1 MISGIDYL
9 NVKKKFLACLMFP
22 VVLPILD
29 IGMGSAIISM
39 FALFSLF
46 LCILLTKKPT
56 LPKFAFLILLGWLLL
71 SIFSVIFV
79 VISNSLEFGSLY
91 ILDSHYLYVLRFI
104 SVFFIFFSATYFLS
118 ENSKQANLLS
128 ILRFYSVFLFIL
140 IMASF
145 LFELTLRLFDLKS
158 LLYLYK
164 ARQDLGGIDT
174 VHYNRF
180 SGFWSYP
187 GDAAAVTVLS
197 FVLIY
202 LYELKYRFVKL
213 VFLFIIL
220 LLTQS
225 KAGLALLLS
234 FFIIHSL
241 MQLSLRSIV
250 NLCTFSLISALFIIY
265 LDLDYFLRFFENLEF
280 YVSESKRAT
289 EVLNFL
295 GAPFIEMLFGLT
307 ELQNSY
313 ESELFGSFSRTGI
326 LGSFWLLSIVAFL
339 LLNLVKFSAYRY
351 IIILLLLFI
360 VVYCLI
366 SAGMSRTKV
375 LIPFSFLFGLVVVN
389 YTKPHNGAL
398 SK

>member
-1 MISGIDYL
+1 
-9 NVKKKFLACLMFP
+9 
-22 VVLPILD
+22 
-29 IGMGSAIISM
+29 
-39 FALFSLF
+39 
-46 LCILLTKKPT
+46 
-56 LPKFAFLILLGWLLL
+56 
-71 SIFSVIFV
+71 
-79 VISNSLEFGSLY
+79 
-91 ILDSHYLYVLRFI
+91 
-104 SVFFIFFSATYFLS
+104 
-118 ENSKQANLLS
+118 
-128 ILRFYSVFLFIL
+128 
-140 IMASF
+140 MASF

-375 LIPFSFLFGLVVVN
+375 LIPFYFLFGLVVVN
-389 YTKPHNGAL
+389 YKKPHNGAL